1 MEVCDLLDRELK
13 GQESNTWTKLYTL
26 NICNSYVSVV
36 GFLSGPVVKNLPTM
50 QEMQEMRVQSQDQ
63 EDSLEEG
70 TATHSSILMGK
81 SHGQR
86 VLVGYGPRW
95 HKRSNM
101 TEVTEQSWKK
111 LSM

>member
-36 GFLSGPVVKNLPTM
+36 DFLSGPVVKNLPTM
-50 QEMQEMRVQSQDQ
+50 QEMRVQSEDQ

-70 TATHSSILMGK
+70 TAIHSSILMGK

-86 VLVGYGPRW
+86 VLMGYGPRW
-95 HKRSNM
+95 HKWSNM

-111 LSM
+111 LSV